1 MTDFDK
7 FMEELIKKQEN
18 DFKIAL
24 SNMVEAKEYVKI
36 HKHINY
42 CEVVVDKEGL
52 IAEAHPS
59 HTEFLRMYAGLS
71 QEELMDLC
79 EKHNDIPINTLL
91 EHTGCVAVWY
101 NHYMYEGN
109 LSDKQ
114 KEALAILIKNDIV
127 DFNLEDCM
135 IY

>member
-1 MTDFDK
+1 MSDFDK
-7 FMEELIKKQEN
+7 FIKELIKKQED

-24 SNMVEAKEYVKI
+24 SNMVEAKEYIKR

-42 CEVVVDKEGL
+42 CEIIINKEGL

-79 EKHNDIPINTLL
+79 EKYDDIPINTLL

-101 NHYMYEGN
+101 NHYMFEGK

-114 KEALAILIKNDIV
+114 KEALDILIKSDIV
-127 DFNLEDCM
+127 DFNLEDCK